1 MMIKLQ
7 LIVRALSEIR
17 ENISSGLFL
26 IDDETMDE
34 LIKCGARQFE
44 QDELEI
50 LLNDAIECLEMLVK
64 LGGKVNGY
72 D

>member
-1 MMIKLQ
+1 MTKLQ
-7 LIVRALSEIR
+7 HIIKCLSEVK

-34 LIKCGARQFE
+34 LIESGARDYE

-50 LLNDAIECLEMLVK
+50 AVDDAIECLKVLDK
-64 LGGKVNGY
+64 LGSKI
-72 D
+72 